1 MTTLWLVAGITALV
15 AIVLNAVLT
24 PLILQVS
31 RRKNWVDEPNYRTV
45 HKDPV
50 PRLGGVGLFSSIALV
65 LLGLFAADQVWPGL
79 VPPGSWTLSALLLVL
94 GLGSTH
100 SLGLLDDFVELRAI
114 YKLLLQLLGALL
126 AIGAGLSFDHLQIPF
141 TKITLELGNFAPF
154 VTLVWVVGITNAV
167 NLIDGMDGLAGGF
180 SLISLASVGTF
191 ALLTGQALPAIV
203 SFVAVGAVLAF
214 LVFNFPPAKLFM
226 GDSGSLTLGYLLA
239 VLPLWGGEHSLMA
252 QCWLLPVVLVLVPM
266 SDTLAAILRR
276 LRENRPIWSPDKAHM
291 HHKLLAM
298 GLSTKQVLAIV
309 FAATLVTGAPV
320 VLAGLVGSSDI
331 SCLASLLSGVVI
343 VALFSILHY
352 AHKAFMSKKG

>member
-1 MTTLWLVAGITALV
+1 MTKLWLVAGMAALV
-15 AIVLNAVLT
+15 AFVLNTLVT
-24 PLILQVS
+24 PLIVQVS
-31 RRKNWVDEPNYRTV
+31 RRKNWVDEPNHRTV

-50 PRLGGVGLFSSIALV
+50 PRLGGVGLFFSIAVVLV
-65 LLGLFAADQVWPGL
+65 GLFATDQLWPGF
-79 VPPGSWTLSALLLVL
+79 VPAGSWTLSALLLLL

-141 TKITLELGNFAPF
+141 TTIKLELGSFAPF
-154 VTLVWVVGITNAV
+154 VTLLWVVGITNAV

-191 ALLTGQALPAIV
+191 ALLTGQELPAIV
-203 SFVAVGAVLAF
+203 SFVAGGAVLAF
-214 LVFNFPPAKLFM
+214 LLFNFPPAKLFM

-252 QCWLLPVVLVLVPM
+252 HCWLLPVVLMLVPM
-266 SDTLAAILRR
+266 SDTMAAILRR

-298 GLSTKQVLAIV
+298 GLTTKQVLV
-309 FAATLVTGAPV
+309 LVYLATLVTAAPV
-320 VLAGLVGSSDI
+320 VLAGVVSSPDI
-331 SCLASLLSGVVI
+331 SWLASLLSGIVI
-343 VALFSILHY
+343 VALFSFLHY
-352 AHKAFMSKKG
+352 THKAFVSKEG